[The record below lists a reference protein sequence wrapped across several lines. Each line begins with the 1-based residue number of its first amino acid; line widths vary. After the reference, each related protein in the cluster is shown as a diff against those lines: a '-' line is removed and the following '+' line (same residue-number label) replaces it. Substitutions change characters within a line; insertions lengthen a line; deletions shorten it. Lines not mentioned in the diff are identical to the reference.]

1 MKKNFSEYDCY
12 DASKLELELTA
23 LGAKTGSLAKK
34 W

>member
-12 DASKLELELTA
+12 DPTKLELELTV
-23 LGAKTGSLAKK
+23 LDAKTGSLAKK